1 MMNIRNLKL
10 LSMLIIVMVWCIPV
24 FASVS
29 HINCTCC
36 TLKKPCCESAS
47 QNKLKIEKSESS
59 CSQCRCNIS
68 EKGAVKKT
76 YLITTLPVKKNVDL
90 DIYEQNKTITPVLAE
105 TGAIVLRHT
114 LHLKFTPLF
123 IKNSTFLL

>member
-1 MMNIRNLKL
+1 MMNIRNLKF
-10 LSMLIIVMVWCIPV
+10 LSILIIVMVWCIPA

-29 HINCTCC
+29 HMNCTCC
-36 TLKKPCCESAS
+36 TLKKPCCEAAS

-59 CSQCRCNIS
+59 CSQCKCKIG
-68 EKGAVKKT
+68 EKGAVKKK
-76 YLITTLPVKKNVDL
+76 YLITTLPVKKSVDL
-90 DIYEQNKTITPVLAE
+90 NIYEQTTIIAPVLAE
-105 TGAIVLRHT
+105 SGTIPLRHT